1 LELASGTICLI
12 QAKMADLE
20 GMEPGV
26 PGFCI
31 INVERREGYKR

>member
-1 LELASGTICLI
+1 
-12 QAKMADLE
+12 MADLE

-31 INVERREGYKR
+31 INVERREGYKRWDYIEKKIQLPFIK